1 MASPL
6 WSSSALYSLI
16 MLSYIVLFEIYIW
29 VWVVV
34 VVTKLLSSTLPSMTD
49 FVHISCSILHR
60 LVSLFMF
67 LGVVITYGFA
77 MASIGLSHLGFLLF
91 CLFIWFNAWACQ
103 LVHVPRCGYHIWVR
117 CGIYRFLAFGFV
129 VASIDFSHLGSLLF
143 CLFIWFDL
151 PLFRSDFFFFCEHE
165 FWLIRIDSQLVKG
178 FPVCA

>member
-129 VASIDFSHLGSLLF
+129 VVLF
-143 CLFIWFDL
+143 VHMVRSTPFPIWL
-151 PLFRSDFFFFCEHE
+151 FFFL
-165 FWLIRIDSQLVKG
+165 WTWVLVDSNW
-178 FPVCA
+178 FTAC